1 MKPTHFRSAI
11 LILVVVMLIFSTGC
25 AGGAQGDG
33 SEGQESSG
41 STSQTPVTSSPTVS
55 AAESEL
61 RGFFSVYGHA
71 ADEKSKYILV
81 ETRDD
86 LVAVCGFAQS
96 APEKEGYIKYRGNA
110 AEPATLD
117 AYPAGYFEGG
127 YLIAVCLET
136 SENNSTVSCTA
147 RREDGTIVIDA
158 RCTVPPVR
166 QNTLG
171 AHIWLVPV
179 EGRYA
184 GEQIRIDVT
193 SEELVSSVGQ

>member
-11 LILVVVMLIFSTGC
+11 LILVVLMLIFPTGC
-25 AGGAQGDG
+25 AQGVGSDGA
-33 SEGQESSG
+33 ESSG
-41 STSQTPVTSSPTVS
+41 PTSQTPVTSSPTAS
-55 AAESEL
+55 AVESEL
-61 RGFFSVYGHA
+61 RGFFSAYGHA

-96 APEKEGYIKYRGNA
+96 APETKGYIKYCGNA

-136 SENNSTVSCTA
+136 SENNSTFSCTA

-166 QNTLG
+166 QNTFG

-193 SEELVSSVGQ
+193 IEELVSSAGQ

>member
-11 LILVVVMLIFSTGC
+11 LIFVVVMLIFSTGC
-25 AGGAQGDG
+25 AQGVGSDGA
-33 SEGQESSG
+33 ESSG
-41 STSQTPVTSSPTVS
+41 PTSQTPVTSSPTAS
-55 AAESEL
+55 AVESEL
-61 RGFFSVYGHA
+61 RGFFSAYGHA

-96 APEKEGYIKYRGNA
+96 APEKKGYIKYRGNA

-136 SENNSTVSCTA
+136 NENNSTFSCTA

-166 QNTLG
+166 QNTFG

-193 SEELVSSVGQ
+193 KEELVSSAGQ

>member
-11 LILVVVMLIFSTGC
+11 LILVVVMLIFSTEC
-25 AGGAQGDG
+25 AGGAHGDG

-41 STSQTPVTSSPTVS
+41 STSQTPVTSSPTAS

-71 ADEKSKYILV
+71 ADEQNKYILI

-96 APEKEGYIKYRGNA
+96 APEREGYIKYRGNA

-117 AYPAGYFEGG
+117 
-127 YLIAVCLET
+127 
-136 SENNSTVSCTA
+136 
-147 RREDGTIVIDA
+147 
-158 RCTVPPVR
+158 
-166 QNTLG
+166 

-193 SEELVSSVGQ
+193 MEELVSSAGQ